1 MTKKATTRWARQTT
15 MEKLETYDYATQG
28 AVLKYGDHA
37 LVVGFEGRGY
47 HAAVYEF
54 VDTPEETGLGDI
66 ECRLNLVETAGELFE
81 DGGHA
86 MAWCLKQI

>member
-1 MTKKATTRWARQTT
+1 MAKKSTTRWARQTT

-47 HAAVYEF
+47 HQG
-54 VDTPEETGLGDI
+54 GLRI
-66 ECRLNLVETAGELFE
+66 C
-81 DGGHA
+81 
-86 MAWCLKQI
+86 